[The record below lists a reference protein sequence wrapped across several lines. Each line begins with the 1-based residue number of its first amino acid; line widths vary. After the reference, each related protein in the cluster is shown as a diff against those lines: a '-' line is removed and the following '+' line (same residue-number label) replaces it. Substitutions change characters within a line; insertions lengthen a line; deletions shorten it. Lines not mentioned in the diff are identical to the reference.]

1 MTNTTHP
8 VLQEIIA
15 KAWADEAFK
24 KQLETNPAEVLKQA
38 GLPVPKNQ
46 KIEVVSNTEDVM
58 YLVLPLPPEK
68 ADFDVIA
75 PQGFSAQQAHD
86 DDKIGDITIRCGSCC
101 SLDEVIKNHG

>member
-46 KIEVVSNTEDVM
+46 KIEVVSNTEEVM
-58 YLVLPLPPEK
+58 YLHSK
-68 ADFDVIA
+68 
-75 PQGFSAQQAHD
+75 H
-86 DDKIGDITIRCGSCC
+86 TMM
-101 SLDEVIKNHG
+101 IKSETLQFAAVHAVA